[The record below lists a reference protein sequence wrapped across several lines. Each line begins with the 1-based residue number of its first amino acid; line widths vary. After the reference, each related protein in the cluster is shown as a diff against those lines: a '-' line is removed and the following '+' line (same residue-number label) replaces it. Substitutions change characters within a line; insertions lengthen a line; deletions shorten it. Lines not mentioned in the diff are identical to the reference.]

1 MHGVSRPALLFH
13 SSTLPL
19 FHSSYWATTHSTVAT
34 TVASRASNLPPFHY
48 HRVQLVQHRLFGSI
62 PHVHQG
68 DVPTISIKFPT
79 GLLVTNDTATP
90 REGRTERL
98 VFHVAQHGLQQIQFT
113 VVVVGNHVFVAAVT
127 ETETVRK
134 AQRHVVRAG
143 AVRGT
148 VVVGVPAQESST
160 PHVATRET
168 NPRIVAVVAF
178 EAAPMDGA
186 LNDLDDFGNV
196 DGGDV

>member
-1 MHGVSRPALLFH
+1 MC
-13 SSTLPL
+13 
-19 FHSSYWATTHSTVAT
+19 
-34 TVASRASNLPPFHY
+34 
-48 HRVQLVQHRLFGSI
+48 
-62 PHVHQG
+62 
-68 DVPTISIKFPT
+68 
-79 GLLVTNDTATP
+79 
-90 REGRTERL
+90 
-98 VFHVAQHGLQQIQFT
+98 
-113 VVVVGNHVFVAAVT
+113 
-127 ETETVRK
+127 
-134 AQRHVVRAG
+134 AG

-160 PHVATRET
+160 SHVATRET

>member
-1 MHGVSRPALLFH
+1 M
-13 SSTLPL
+13 
-19 FHSSYWATTHSTVAT
+19 
-34 TVASRASNLPPFHY
+34 
-48 HRVQLVQHRLFGSI
+48 
-62 PHVHQG
+62 HQG